1 MVHQNSLMYNVYAI
15 PFYPMKVYWFVKK
28 VSRDMSGDQKF
39 QNFELFEAKYDIKII

>member
-28 VSRDMSGDQKF
+28 VTPRIIF
-39 QNFELFEAKYDIKII
+39 IQNYELF